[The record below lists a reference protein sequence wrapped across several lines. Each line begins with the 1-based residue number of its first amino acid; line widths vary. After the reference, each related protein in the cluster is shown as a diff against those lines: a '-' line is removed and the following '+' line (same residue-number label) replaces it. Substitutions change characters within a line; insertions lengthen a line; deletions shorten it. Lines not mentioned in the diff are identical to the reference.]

1 MGGIM
6 ATYDYYCSECDCDQE
21 EVHGMTETP
30 VITCPTCSTKM
41 SKVIRSSNF
50 QLKGSG
56 WFGKSKQN

>member
-1 MGGIM
+1 M
-6 ATYDYYCSECDCDQE
+6 ATYVYHCYECEYDKDV
-21 EVHGMTETP
+21 VHGMTES
-30 VITCPTCSTKM
+30 PTVVCKDCDNEM

>member
-1 MGGIM
+1 M
-6 ATYDYYCSECDCDQE
+6 ATYVYHCYECEYDKE
-21 EVHGMTETP
+21 VVHGMTESPKVECKECERT
-30 VITCPTCSTKM
+30 M